1 MARASP
7 AGGPQFGR
15 AATGCLGCRV
25 GRDGTHGEAQ
35 GPEGGPDATPQPLL
49 LPFPRA
55 SCPPQGCPPDITC
68 QMCEWPSV
76 CHGARVGLQ

>member
-35 GPEGGPDATPQPLL
+35 GPEGGPDATPPTASLALSSGL
-49 LPFPRA
+49 LPPT
-55 SCPPQGCPPDITC
+55 GL
-68 QMCEWPSV
+68 PS
-76 CHGARVGLQ
+76 